1 MRSDLRAGICNAM
14 SLSPDMSERSRL
26 RYAVIACQVPLH
38 EGTGMQSW
46 CPVRL
51 PSV

>member
-1 MRSDLRAGICNAM
+1 MRSDLRAGICSAM
-14 SLSPDMSERSRL
+14 SLSADMTERSCL

-38 EGTGMQSW
+38 AGTGMQSW

-51 PSV
+51 PPV